1 MSEIIKPDNWWEE
14 SRSFKKTKVEEY
26 LNIDETLVELEK
38 NSSVIRLEM
47 NSIELPLFSK
57 DPKRIKNE
65 IKVYHFKTDKSSFLE
80 IEAPAGSSIPGEF
93 EERVFIALTKIMKKN
108 GYKKNFIVT
117 LNEIIENLNVN
128 NSFYIAKIKKA
139 LVLLSKTNYTF
150 KNSLYSNEAKGILDK
165 EIIST
170 IMSITI
176 ITRKDSDADKVD
188 QFEDKRVKEV
198 YLISFT
204 EHFYN
209 NIIAKGYLAFDSE
222 KLLAIENSVSR
233 SVYTMIEKWRGYE
246 LYLKRP
252 VFFIARRIP
261 LKWDKKNI
269 GRTVK
274 IIEKALNDLKNQE
287 LIKHFNIIKE
297 KKWELAEIEVF
308 FEESHNDIKRETF
321 FSDINNFKGLDMIVT
336 STEEKSKEIII
347 SGENSIEEILRMFPE
362 RVVQMK
368 TFEGF
373 IKNSVEKHGFDY
385 VKHTAEYTIMKKP
398 SSYKSYLLKALEG
411 NWADEYIAQKKSKEN
426 KKNKKEE
433 MINEAPIE
441 EAQIV
446 ETFKYNWE
454 DYLSLNPTLQSE
466 IESAAYKEFLVQT
479 KSIDNKII
487 RGIFEK
493 SKNAFILNIMKNYT
507 FETHSEIEKNIKEEP
522 IVFEEKKKIETLQE
536 FVQNSN
542 EIINKYAS
550 ITDFVVE
557 VSKIAKEKN
566 ITFDLVNVVPV
577 FKLFG
582 EYESNDIKIVYNEET
597 KEGTILIK

>member
-38 NSSVIRLEM
+38 SSSVIRLEM

-204 EHFYN
+204 EYFYN

-507 FETHSEIEKNIKEEP
+507 FETHSEIEENIKEEP

>member
-1 MSEIIKPDNWWEE
+1 MSGIIKDENWWEE

-26 LNIDETLVELEK
+26 LNIDENLVALEK
-38 NSSVIRLEM
+38 SSSVIRLEM

-108 GYKKNFIVT
+108 DYKKNFIVT
-117 LNEIIENLNVN
+117 LNEIIENLNVH

-139 LVLLSKTNYTF
+139 LILLSKTNYTF

-176 ITRKDSDADKVD
+176 ITRKDSDADKVE
-188 QFEDKRVKEV
+188 QFDDRRVKEV

-274 IIEKALNDLKNQE
+274 IIERALNDLKNQE

-297 KKWELAEIEVF
+297 KKWELAEVEVF
-308 FEESHNDIKRETF
+308 FEESHNNIKRETF
-321 FSDINNFKGLDMIVT
+321 FSEKNNFKSLDMIIT
-336 STEEKSKEIII
+336 STEEKSKEIVI
-347 SGENSIEEILRMFPE
+347 GEEKNIDEILKMFPE
-362 RVVQMK
+362 RVLQMK
-368 TFEGF
+368 TFENF
-373 IKNSVEKHGFDY
+373 LKSSIDKHGFDY
-385 VKHTAEYTIMKKP
+385 VKYTSEYTILKNPK
-398 SSYKSYLLKALEG
+398 SYKSYLSKALDE
-411 NWADEYIAQKKSKEN
+411 NWADEYIASKKAKEIKKSIQEKIS
-426 KKNKKEE
+426 KKEE
-433 MINEAPIE
+433 IE
-441 EAQIV
+441 EAKIIQ
-446 ETFKYNWE
+446 KYSYE
-454 DYLSLNPTLQSE
+454 DFEKLSDEQKENTELKVYE
-466 IESAAYKEFLVQT
+466 GFIKESN
-479 KSIDNKII
+479 SSDNKTM

-493 SKNAFILNIMKNYT
+493 SKKGLIVDYINKN
-507 FETHSEIEKNIKEEP
+507 ELEIEKSPIGEKIIVNEYVSKSKFLVEVLKISKERNIEFDIKNVAP
-522 IVFEEKKKIETLQE
+522 VFNELYEYEDE
-536 FVQNSN
+536 FI
-542 EIINKYAS
+542 IINYDE
-550 ITDFVVE
+550 IT
-557 VSKIAKEKN
+557 KI
-566 ITFDLVNVVPV
+566 
-577 FKLFG
+577 G
-582 EYESNDIKIVYNEET
+582 KIQ
-597 KEGTILIK
+597 IL

>member
-1 MSEIIKPDNWWEE
+1 MGEIVKENWWEE

-38 NSSVIRLEM
+38 TSSVIRLEM

-57 DPKRIKNE
+57 DPKRVKNE
-65 IKVYHFKTDKSSFLE
+65 IKVYHFKTDKSSYLE

-128 NSFYIAKIKKA
+128 NSFYISKIKKA
-139 LVLLSKTNYTF
+139 LILLSKTNYTF
-150 KNSLYSNEAKGILDK
+150 KNSLYSNEVKGILDK

-176 ITRKDSDADKVD
+176 ITRKDSEADKVE
-188 QFEDKRVKEV
+188 QFDDKRIKEV

-222 KLLAIENSVSR
+222 KLLAIENSIAR
-233 SVYTMIEKWRGYE
+233 SVWTMIEKWRGYE

-274 IIEKALNDLKNQE
+274 IIEKALIELKDQK

-297 KKWELAEIEVF
+297 KKWELAEVEVL
-308 FEESHNDIKRETF
+308 FEESHNNIKRETF
-321 FSDINNFKGLDMIVT
+321 FSEKNNFKNLDMIIT
-336 STEEKSKEIII
+336 STEEKSKEITINLKNDI
-347 SGENSIEEILRMFPE
+347 NDILKLFPE
-362 RVVQMK
+362 RVLQMK

-373 IKNSVEKHGFDY
+373 IKTSIDKYGFDY
-385 VKHTAEYTIMKKP
+385 VKGTSEYTIMKNPK
-398 SSYKSYLLKALEG
+398 SYKSYLSKALDE
-411 NWADEYIAQKKSKEN
+411 NWADEYITSKKNKEN
-426 KKNKKEE
+426 KKIVEVEKKEE
-433 MINEAPIE
+433 IE
-441 EAQIV
+441 EAKIIQ
-446 ETFKYNWE
+446 KYSYE
-454 DYLSLNPTLQSE
+454 DFDKFSNEAKES
-466 IESAAYKEFLVQT
+466 IESKVYAKFLEE
-479 KSIDNKII
+479 SNSNDNKTMRI
-487 RGIFEK
+487 IFEK
-493 SKNAFILNIMKNYT
+493 SKKGLIVTYMNEN
-507 FETHSEIEKNIKEEP
+507 ESENEENDKNI
-522 IVFEEKKKIETLQE
+522 FTDT
-536 FVQNSN
+536 FVS
-542 EIINKYAS
+542 ITTFAAYAS
-550 ITDFVVE
+550 KFLKDR
-557 VSKIAKEKN
+557 N
-566 ITFDLVNVVPV
+566 IKFDLINVMEI
-577 FKLFG
+577 FKIFK
-582 EYESNDIKIVYNEET
+582 EYEDENFKILYEEET
-597 KEGTILIK
+597 NTGTIILKGDK